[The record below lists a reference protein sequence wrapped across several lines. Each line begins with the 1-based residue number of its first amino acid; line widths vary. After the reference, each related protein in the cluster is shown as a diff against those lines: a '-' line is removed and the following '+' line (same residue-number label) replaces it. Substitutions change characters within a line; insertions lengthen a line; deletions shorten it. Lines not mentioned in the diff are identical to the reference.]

1 MLKHNSIYVAG
12 HNGLVGSAI
21 VRLLL
26 RSGYKNIITKSSQD
40 LDLTKQSNVD
50 IFFSKTKPDF
60 VFIAAAK
67 VGGIFANNLFKADF
81 IYDNIMIQS
90 NLISACKKH
99 EVKKMVFLGSSCVYP
114 RISKQPIKEN
124 YLLSGSLEPT
134 NEPYAIAKIA
144 GIKMCES
151 FFRQYASE
159 FISLMPTN
167 LYGPNDNYNL
177 KTSHVIPALI
187 RKIYEAKLSDK
198 NKVVIWGSGEAQREF
213 LHVDDLARACLFS
226 MKKISA
232 EKIYNQ
238 LNVSHINIGSG
249 KEIKIKELSYLIKD
263 LIEYKGD
270 LVFDISKPDG
280 TPKKLLDT
288 SIANK
293 IGWAPKIDLHDGLEH
308 TIKSYI
314 EKRTIQ

>member
-1 MLKHNSIYVAG
+1 MLKDSSIYVAG
-12 HNGLVGSAI
+12 HNGMVGSAI

-26 RSGYKNIITKSSQD
+26 KSGYKNIITKSSKD
-40 LDLTKQSNVD
+40 LDLTNQASVD
-50 IFFSKTKPDF
+50 IFFSKIKPDF

-67 VGGIFANNLFKADF
+67 VGGIFANNLFRADF

-90 NLISACKKH
+90 NLINACKKYA
-99 EVKKMVFLGSSCVYP
+99 VKKMVFLGSSCIYP
-114 RISKQPIKEN
+114 RLSRQPIKEN

-144 GIKMCES
+144 GLKMCES
-151 FFRQYASE
+151 FFRQYESE

-187 RKIYEAKLSDK
+187 RKIYDAKLSDEK
-198 NKVVIWGSGEAQREF
+198 NVVIWGSGEALREF

-226 MKKISA
+226 MNRVSA
-232 EKIYNQ
+232 DRIYNQ
-238 LNVSHINIGSG
+238 LNTSHINIGSG
-249 KEIKIKELSYLIKD
+249 KDIKIKKLSYLIKD
-263 LIEYKGD
+263 LIGYNGN
-270 LVFDISKPDG
+270 LVFDTSKPEG
-280 TPKKLLDT
+280 TPKKLLDI

-293 IGWAPKIDLHDGLEH
+293 LGWSAAIDLYDGLED
-308 TIKSYI
+308 TIKNYI
-314 EKRTIQ
+314 SFRQMQ